1 MKKKSKKS
9 NKKKTDNVHESL
21 AILKQMILNLEKTVK
36 VLVAQIEQLRYSQ
49 SRFKD
54 VEIDTNKYW
63 PNLPHNII
71 GEKK

>member
-1 MKKKSKKS
+1 
-9 NKKKTDNVHESL
+9 
-21 AILKQMILNLEKTVK
+21 MILNLEKTVK

-54 VEIDTNKYW
+54 IEIDTNKYW

>member
-9 NKKKTDNVHESL
+9 NKKKTDNVH
-21 AILKQMILNLEKTVK
+21 
-36 VLVAQIEQLRYSQ
+36 
-49 SRFKD
+49 
-54 VEIDTNKYW
+54 KYW